1 MNRVSNIKPGNY
13 VGYFWK
19 SDEKKPQQVN
29 GNFTED
35 MNPSKNP
42 FIVEAQLYDHDTM
55 LSYSIKYVDG
65 EYLILEHQVLS
76 TDFNRLDV
84 EIKDFYAH
92 RIDGHKKLQFLQY
105 WKENGDSLCA
115 DMPVLQPVE
124 LVFVG
129 FNDKED

>member
-19 SDEKKPQQVN
+19 SDAKDPQIVK
-29 GNFTED
+29 GAFTED
-35 MNPSKNP
+35 LNPSKNP

-65 EYLILEHQVLS
+65 EYMILEHQVLS

-105 WKENGDSLCA
+105 WKENENGDSLCE
-115 DMPVLQPVE
+115 DMQVLRPAE
-124 LVFVG
+124 FVFVG
-129 FNDKED
+129 FND